1 MDASTVTQII
11 TNLGFPI
18 AVCCILFWYVY
29 KIQQTHK
36 EEIDALTRAIENN
49 TIALTKLESKLE
61 EKQHE

>member
-18 AVCCILFWYVY
+18 AVCCILFWFVY
-29 KIQQTHK
+29 KMQQTHK
-36 EEIDALTRAIENN
+36 EEIDALTQAIENN

-61 EKQHE
+61 EKHHE

>member
-18 AVCCILFWYVY
+18 AVCCILFWFVY
-29 KIQQTHK
+29 KMQQTHK
-36 EEIDALTRAIENN
+36 EEIDALTQAIENN

>member
-29 KIQQTHK
+29 KIQQAHK
-36 EEIDALTRAIENN
+36 EEIDALTQAIENN

>member
-1 MDASTVTQII
+1 MDVSTVTQII
-11 TNLGFPI
+11 TNLGFPV
-18 AVCCILFWYVY
+18 AVCCILFWYAY

-49 TIALTKLESKLE
+49 TIALTRLESKLE